1 MTAGQ
6 PSTVAGQLFLIS
18 DFPAVPL
25 GSSIDLRSSN
35 ISGTIDKVV
44 QPNLPNE
51 KSFRDL
57 VGSTAPQSE
66 SIQYKEV
73 FMIEGDFPKS
83 ITMDIENEV
92 NREVRLEE
100 IHIRYDYVPFYCDAC
115 KMQGIIPRSE
125 NIIIQGRRETPTQR
139 KDVIPISEQIHGENV
154 TIQVVNKPLVCLQSS
169 ELPGS
174 SEVNLEKDEEENKAL
189 CAASDPVE
197 ERDDEIIEDN
207 SKALIAIPH
216 QEVDA
221 LPITMLVESLSQA
234 IVECPGVVQLDENQL
249 VHMESPNRVLHNI
262 VSHNLVVGHSGNN
275 DPDATLIAKG

>member
-1 MTAGQ
+1 MYD
-6 PSTVAGQLFLIS
+6 LFSI
-18 DFPAVPL
+18 
-25 GSSIDLRSSN
+25 GS
-35 ISGTIDKVV
+35 
-44 QPNLPNE
+44 
-51 KSFRDL
+51 
-57 VGSTAPQSE
+57 
-66 SIQYKEV
+66 
-73 FMIEGDFPKS
+73 
-83 ITMDIENEV
+83 
-92 NREVRLEE
+92 
-100 IHIRYDYVPFYCDAC
+100 
-115 KMQGIIPRSE
+115 
-125 NIIIQGRRETPTQR
+125 RRETPTQR

-221 LPITMLVESLSQA
+221 LPITMVSHAKQISSQQLDSKNSHLIEYEHEGDVQLVESLSQA